1 MMTFIKRTPAF
12 FNLCR
17 VFIVELVKASV
28 GVAVA
33 VFSDTNKLRPAIL
46 AVPLTVKTDMGIATL
61 ANIVSLT
68 PGTTSLHVS
77 DDKSLLYVHVLDRDN
92 DAQVIAD
99 IKDRLERAVLAVEG
113 TSEQTID
120 TPVQGARA

>member
-1 MMTFIKRTPAF
+1 MITIIKRTPAF
-12 FNLCR
+12 LNLAG
-17 VFIVELVKASV
+17 VFIVELIKASV

-33 VFSDTNKLRPAIL
+33 VFSDTSKLRPAIL

-77 DDKSLLYVHVLDRDN
+77 DDKRTLYVHVLDRESD
-92 DAQVIAD
+92 DQVIAD
-99 IKDRLERAVLAVEG
+99 IKERLETAVLAVEG
-113 TSEQTID
+113 TSAAVSTKNEG
-120 TPVQGARA
+120 VRA